1 MFFEFINYLYYKYK
15 NNSIK
20 FNIMSKRI
28 RRKLSDATKFKMRL
42 AKLGAKNPMSGKH
55 HTEDAKR
62 KISKK
67 LKDYWRLIPIE

>member
-1 MFFEFINYLYYKYK
+1 MA
-15 NNSIK
+15 
-20 FNIMSKRI
+20 KRI

-42 AKLGAKNPMSGKH
+42 AKLGTKNPMNGKH